1 MGRFDK
7 LAKYL
12 GLAAE
17 KYGDDAAKVLEK
29 VDSAELA
36 DALPP
41 AERGDYIKALTE
53 IYGDESKRRKAMA
66 FPEKL
71 SYTGTDREIRNLD
84 PNINKNSLM
93 GQGTYLTSDPKHANQ
108 FTNNE
113 TGNIMPVY
121 VKEGKYLNVNENE
134 GLSDE
139 LVDKLIE
146 KMGKGKYS
154 PKELEQ
160 LKLDIKALPNATKE
174 TALAKKIYDGDVT
187 KLGKDLSK
195 EGILGK
201 KHYSKFPVD
210 NPTETT
216 LIKDPSNMRS
226 QFAAFDPRFKDSSLF
241 TAGGL
246 AAPAASLNVNIN
258 PLEDIKKGLGYY
270 EQAKEA
276 VTKPLAQQLNISKNP
291 EDEAAF
297 NTILKAGLDPVNVVP
312 GAAGLGLGAV
322 QMLTPSEEEMRTN
335 ALKKLSGKGS

>member
-53 IYGDESKRRKAMA
+53 IYGDESKRRKAMT

-139 LVDKLIE
+139 LVDKLVE

-187 KLGKDLSK
+187 KLGKDLNK

-201 KHYSKFPVD
+201 KHYSKFPID

-226 QFAAFDPRFKDSSLF
+226 QFAAFDPRFKDSPLLM
-241 TAGGL
+241 AGAAAIPQVDMNPIPSIKQGL
-246 AAPAASLNVNIN
+246 
-258 PLEDIKKGLGYY
+258 EYY
-270 EQAKEA
+270 EKAKESL
-276 VTKPLAQQLNISKNP
+276 TKPLAKQLNIAKNP

-297 NTILKAGLDPVNVVP
+297 NDILKMGLDPANLVP
-312 GAAGLGLGAV
+312 GVSGAGLGAI
-322 QMLTPSEEEMRTN
+322 QALTPSSDEMKIQ
-335 ALKKLSGKGS
+335 ALKKLSNRER